1 MLLSNPGNFFA
12 VEEMAKYLEHRRRDF
27 KKAIDIIN
35 EALSLSHPQAALERD
50 ALAYRLRRLKSR
62 AGCLDDE

>member
-27 KKAIDIIN
+27 KKAIDIVN
-35 EALSLSHPQAALERD
+35 EALSLPHSQTASERD
-50 ALAYRLRRLKSR
+50 ALVYRLKRLKSR
-62 AGCLDDE
+62 AGCLDDK